1 MINQFFGSF
10 RVIGKANRI
19 KSVKLLIILMLVVLL
34 ELLSIGLI
42 VPILSGL
49 FNTEHN
55 LANFDK
61 IFIFSENFFPGHNQV
76 IIFALLFLFV
86 ITFKIILLIYFD
98 YITQKY
104 CREINVD
111 ICLKAYSYF
120 LYAPWEEILSKDKK
134 SLIIDNYVRW
144 RVVDPLLFLQTVR
157 AVPTA
162 KTRLDD
168 IVYSELRQELGTH
181 DMVEIITENRE
192 LIMDKVTIAS
202 NEETNKYGIEVI
214 DVRIRRV
221 DLPRENESSIY
232 ARMEAER
239 KRQANKFRSEGEEEA
254 QKIRAATDR
263 DKTVIL
269 ANAYK
274 EAQKIRGEGEAKA
287 LDIYASSFSKS
298 PDFYEFTRT
307 LEAYEKVIDEKTML
321 VLPGDSK
328 LFKQLTK

>member
-1 MINQFFGSF
+1 MKNL
-10 RVIGKANRI
+10 
-19 KSVKLLIILMLVVLL
+19 LLILVGVAVLFGLSTIIIVDETEQIVILQFGKPVRTLKDPGLNWKLPAPFQTSNSFEKRLL
-34 ELLSIGLI
+34 EYD
-42 VPILSGL
+42 VP
-49 FNTEHN
+49 
-55 LANFDK
+55 
-61 IFIFSENFFPGHNQV
+61 P
-76 IIFALLFLFV
+76 
-86 ITFKIILLIYFD
+86 
-98 YITQKY
+98 
-104 CREINVD
+104 
-111 ICLKAYSYF
+111 
-120 LYAPWEEILSKDKK
+120 EEVLSKDKK
-134 SLIIDNYVRW
+134 SLIMDNYVRW
-144 RVVDPLLFLQTVR
+144 RIIDPLLFLQTVK

-202 NEETNKYGIEVI
+202 NEETSKYGIEVV

-221 DLPRENESSIY
+221 DLPRENEASIY

-269 ANAYK
+269 ADAYK
-274 EAQKIRGEGEAKA
+274 TAQQIRGEGEAKA
-287 LDIYASSFSKS
+287 LDIYALSFSKD
-298 PDFYEFTRT
+298 PKFYEFIRT
-307 LEAYEKVIDEKTML
+307 LETFEKVIDDKTTL

-328 LFKQLTK
+328 LFKELIQ